1 MCDSN
6 IAKLAGELTLNF
18 NSSSGSPFIS
28 IFSSVEKNP
37 TEVTLTMARDEPAS
51 SSDEWSS
58 SNSEDEDDNENPV
71 QQQQQSFQQY
81 SSDEDE
87 SSSDDDS
94 ADSNP
99 SDDDRSLVDGDAP
112 VRRSEVASSR
122 DDDDDGDGD
131 GDGSRSSS
139 DDERLPLGERL
150 LRKEERQNQAML
162 QRSKERKRKARKL
175 VSEKLKQLK
184 KDKQAARAN
193 STDEKEQESIL
204 KKKRSKHAPTEMSSK
219 RGDFFRQKRTLNES
233 GIGVAIGAHRFK
245 PRDPRVSSLSGTLD
259 QDHFERN
266 YEFVE
271 GIRDKEIVQLKER
284 IAARKLTGN
293 KGNKKRRKLGITGDD
308 SSLEQDVAR
317 LRELQQQKAAIERS
331 KMERSAKRSVK
342 KRLQQEVEEG
352 KRSATHFL
360 NRREMKKRVTEAKFE
375 ELRKRGGDG
384 AVQKALQKKRKK
396 NKSRDAKKGI

>member
-1 MCDSN
+1 
-6 IAKLAGELTLNF
+6 
-18 NSSSGSPFIS
+18 
-28 IFSSVEKNP
+28 
-37 TEVTLTMARDEPAS
+37 
-51 SSDEWSS
+51 
-58 SNSEDEDDNENPV
+58 
-71 QQQQQSFQQY
+71 
-81 SSDEDE
+81 
-87 SSSDDDS
+87 
-94 ADSNP
+94 
-99 SDDDRSLVDGDAP
+99 
-112 VRRSEVASSR
+112 
-122 DDDDDGDGD
+122 
-131 GDGSRSSS
+131 
-139 DDERLPLGERL
+139 
-150 LRKEERQNQAML
+150 ML